1 MIDLLLEILI
11 SAMIVVG
18 GIFAL
23 VGSIGLSKLPDLM
36 TRLHAPTKA
45 TTLGVGGML
54 IASILYFS
62 FVKHNLSVHE
72 LLITIFLFL
81 VAPVTAYLIAKA
93 HLHRSRAREEQVPS
107 QLPAPAD
114 SQAGWATFD
123 KADEK
128 SQTEIR

>member
-18 GIFAL
+18 GVFAL
-23 VGSIGLSKLPDLM
+23 VGSFGLSKLPDLM
-36 TRLHAPTKA
+36 TRLHGPTKA
-45 TTLGVGGML
+45 TTLGIGGML

-62 FVKHNLSVHE
+62 AVEQKLSVHE

-93 HLHRSRAREEQVPS
+93 HLHRSRAKEEQVPS
-107 QLPAPAD
+107 QLPPPTN
-114 SQAGWATFD
+114 SQAGWATFN
-123 KADEK
+123 KTDEK
-128 SQTEIR
+128 SEIKIR